1 MRTSQLTSKIIYNR
15 SGGYTLVE
23 LLVVVALVG
32 VLGAI
37 GIPMYTSYVQGA
49 RDKEAQ
55 VVVRSIAAAQET
67 YMMYNRSYFSAHCD
81 SISAQLISERLL
93 SGSKLNT
100 THFNYCTSVDG
111 AVAKPNFTVT
121 ATNKVSLKQFRLD
134 QDANELT
141 IVDGLQRAGF

>member
-1 MRTSQLTSKIIYNR
+1 MMDVR
-15 SGGYTLVE
+15 GFTLLE
-23 LLVVVALVG
+23 LLVVIALIS
-32 VLGAI
+32 VLSAV
-37 GIPMYTSYVQGA
+37 GIPMYSGYVQGA

-67 YMMYNRSYFSAHCD
+67 YMMYHRTYFSAPCD
-81 SISAQLISERLL
+81 NSSAQLISERLL

-134 QDANELT
+134 QDGNELT
-141 IVDGLQRAGF
+141 IVNGLQRAGF

>member
-1 MRTSQLTSKIIYNR
+1 MTHINN

-32 VLGAI
+32 ILSAV
-37 GIPMYTSYVQGA
+37 GIPMYTGYIQGA

-67 YMMYNRSYFSAHCD
+67 YMMYNRSYFSAPCD
-81 SISAQLISERLL
+81 SASAQLISERLL

-100 THFNYCTSVDG
+100 AHFNYCTTVDG
-111 AVAKPNFTVT
+111 ALAKQNYTVT
-121 ATNKVSLKQFRLD
+121 ATNKVSGKQFRLD